1 MEKYAKLMKGL
12 EMCAGPDC
20 CKDGCPYYGE
30 TRGGKTCRAWLL
42 HDAAAAI
49 ANEEAGSDTLLELL
63 HNTEAE
69 RDKMAAEVD
78 HLEAEKNAYRTER
91 DELDKG
97 LTLVIQHRDELA
109 ADKNALRE
117 ENKSLIE
124 ARDALVRKASDL
136 KSKNDELRYECDMTV
151 TRCQVLQNK
160 INALVQKTDRASVSD
175 DELKSEYKRG
185 YLDAMEYCFRELCKR
200 AGGGCC
206 HE

>member
-12 EMCAGPDC
+12 EKCAGPEC

-30 TRGGKTCRAWLL
+30 TRGGNTCRAWLL

-69 RDKMAAEVD
+69 RDNVAAEVD

-91 DELDKG
+91 DK
-97 LTLVIQHRDELA
+97 LA
-109 ADKNALRE
+109 EKCAALE
-117 ENKSLIE
+117 KKVAHITTD
-124 ARDALVRKASDL
+124 RDALRA
-136 KSKNDELRYECDMTV
+136 LRCPPKKD
-151 TRCQVLQNK
+151 
-160 INALVQKTDRASVSD
+160 TDRPSVSD
-175 DELKSEYKRG
+175 DALKSEYKRG

-200 AGGGCC
+200 AGGGRC
-206 HE
+206 HD